1 MALRGLME
9 KSADADLLREMTRLR
24 EARFGGRRKV
34 GFAAQRLMELEV
46 TAKTGA
52 GFGEKSPERQAQRN
66 GYRERDWETRAGT
79 VELRIPK
86 LRTGSYFPGFLEP
99 RRLAEKALAAVIQE
113 AYVQG
118 ISTRSVDELV
128 RAMGGSG
135 MSKSQVS
142 RLCEEIDEKVQAFLT
157 RPIEGDWPYLWID
170 ATYVKVR
177 QAGRIISVAVIVA
190 VGANTDG
197 RREVLGLDVDPSEAE
212 TFWTEFLRSLA
223 RRGLRGV
230 ELVISDAHEGLKAA
244 AARVLT
250 ATWQRCR
257 VHFMRNALAH
267 AGKSGRR
274 VVSAF
279 IATAFAQE
287 DAGAGQTQW
296 RKVADQL
303 RPKLPKLATFMDQ
316 AETDVLAYMG
326 FPKDHWSKI
335 HSTNPLER
343 LNGEIKRRNEV
354 VGIFPNEAAILRL
367 VGALLLEQNDE
378 WAVQRCRYMTL
389 ESVAAIGDDPLVSL
403 PIMAA

>member
-1 MALRGLME
+1 MTDEMMTLRGLME
-9 KSADADLLREMTRLR
+9 KSPDADFLREMI
-24 EARFGGRRKV
+24 

-46 TAKTGA
+46 GGLTGA
-52 GFGEKSPERQAQRN
+52 AHGEKSPDRLAQRN
-66 GYRERDWETRAGT
+66 GYRDRDWETRAGT

-86 LRTGSYFPGFLEP
+86 LRKGSYFPGFLEP
-99 RRLAEKALAAVIQE
+99 RRLAEKALTAVIQE
-113 AYVQG
+113 AYIQG
-118 ISTRSVDELV
+118 VSTRSVDDLV
-128 RAMGGSG
+128 KAMGMSG
-135 MSKSQVS
+135 ISKSQVS
-142 RLCEEIDEKVQAFLT
+142 RLVEEIDDKVQAFLT

-177 QAGRIISVAVIVA
+177 QAGRIVSVAVIVA
-190 VGANTDG
+190 VGANADG
-197 RREVLGLDVDPSEAE
+197 RREVLGMAVGPSEAE

-230 ELVISDAHEGLKAA
+230 RLVISDAHEGIKAA
-244 AARVLT
+244 TSKVMA

-257 VHFMRNALAH
+257 VHFMRNVMAH

-279 IATAFAQE
+279 IATAFAQD
-287 DAGAGQTQW
+287 DAEAAKAQW
-296 RKVADQL
+296 RRVADQL
-303 RPKLPKLATFMDQ
+303 RPKLPKLANFLDD
-316 AETDVLAYMG
+316 AETDVLAYMA
-326 FPKDHWSKI
+326 FPPAHRVKL

-343 LNGEIKRRNEV
+343 LNGEIKRRTEV

-367 VGALLLEQNDE
+367 IGAILLEQNDE

-389 ESVAAIGDDPLVSL
+389 ESVGALSDDPLVSL